1 MKYADYDFYK
11 ENYKG
16 TLTASLF
23 DSYITKAS
31 REIDKN
37 VNKKL
42 KEKDI
47 TDEVKYV
54 ACALV
59 DFLNSNKM
67 FLEKKVASVSNDG
80 VSETYTNISK
90 NDLESEERK
99 ILDGL
104 PHELTRYL

>member
-11 ENYKG
+11 EKYNG

-23 DSYITKAS
+23 DSYIVKAS

-37 VNKKL
+37 VNRKL

-54 ACALV
+54 ACELV
-59 DFLNSNKM
+59 DFLNDNKM
-67 FLEKKVASVSNDG
+67 FLEKKIASVSNDG

-90 NDLESEERK
+90 DDLKSEKRK

-104 PHELTRYL
+104 PHDLTRYL

>member
-11 ENYKG
+11 EEYKG

-23 DSYITKAS
+23 DSYIVKAS

-37 VNKKL
+37 VNRKL

-54 ACALV
+54 ACELV
-59 DFLNSNKM
+59 DFLNDNKM
-67 FLEKKVASVSNDG
+67 FLEKKIASVSNDG

-90 NDLESEERK
+90 DDLKSEERK

-104 PHELTRYL
+104 PHYLTRYL